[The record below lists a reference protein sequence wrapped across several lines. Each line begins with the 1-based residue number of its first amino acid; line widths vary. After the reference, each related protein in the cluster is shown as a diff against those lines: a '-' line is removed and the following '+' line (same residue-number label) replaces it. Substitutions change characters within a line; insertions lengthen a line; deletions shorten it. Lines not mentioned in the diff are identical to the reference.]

1 MKANIL
7 VVEDNEDLCQTI
19 AEVMKKEGHS
29 VRTAYS
35 GEEALNH
42 LEKGLTDLVLLDI
55 KLPRI
60 SGLEVLAKIR
70 EQASDLLVIMIT
82 ALTDARPAV
91 EALKSG
97 AYDYL
102 LKPFELDELKL
113 VVAKALET
121 HRLKLEVARLKEQ
134 QRKRFPDSG
143 LYGDSPAIQEVQ
155 NLIKIIAE
163 TPRTSVL
170 IEGESGTGKELVANA
185 IHASSSRADKTIIKI
200 NCSAIPENL
209 LESELFGH
217 EKGAFTD
224 AKTTKRGLFE
234 LAHGGTLFLDEI
246 ASMKMSLQPKLLRV
260 LETSSFRRIGG
271 TTDITVDVRIIA
283 ATNQNL
289 ETCVREGLFR
299 EDLLY
304 RLKVMVIRVPALRE
318 HTEDILPIAK
328 MFIEQNNR
336 EFNKSIRGISLEAS
350 DLMLRYPWPGNV
362 RELKNVLERAV
373 ILCKKDEI
381 TAELLHLEPI
391 DQSYAAA
398 VAAPA
403 AEPAKVPPPVRWEDA
418 SVTLSEVEKQHILQ
432 VLEKNNHNKSK
443 TAKVLGISRSTLR
456 EKLKEYGIS

>member
-289 ETCVREGLFR
+289 EACVREGLFR

-350 DLMLRYPWPGNV
+350 DLMLRYSWPGNV

-391 DQSYAAA
+391 DQSSAAA
-398 VAAPA
+398 AASPA
-403 AEPAKVPPPVRWEDA
+403 AEPAKAPQPVRWDDA

-456 EKLKEYGIS
+456 EKLKEYGIG

>member
-271 TTDITVDVRIIA
+271 TTDITIDVRIIA

-289 ETCVREGLFR
+289 EACVREGQFR

-318 HTEDILPIAK
+318 HTDDILPIAK

-391 DQSYAAA
+391 DQSATAAA
-398 VAAPA
+398 AGPT
-403 AEPAKVPPPVRWEDA
+403 AEPAKAAQPVRWDDA